1 MCEYRLMAFLASR
14 GTRRARWT
22 LRALVLLTR
31 VLHVL
36 KLDQNL
42 GLRLHGGVERGSRP
56 VANRAALLAPVSLPP
71 VLADARAPALLADG
85 SPPAVLADA
94 RAPALLALASLPP
107 VLADARALALLAVSS
122 RPSVLADPFPRALLA
137 EIPSLLLAVHARL
150 AASPHLAFAQP
161 LPERRSHGGTRGRCD
176 ARLRRR
182 APGDAARLIG
192 KFRSGAFRRD
202 APPQL
207 TTPRETDSRALA
219 PGRPRALS
227 LARGRAREFIR

>member
-1 MCEYRLMAFLASR
+1 MCEYRLVAFLASR

-85 SPPAVLADA
+85 SPPPVLADA
-94 RAPALLALASLPP
+94 RAPAFLALASLPP
-107 VLADARALALLAVSS
+107 VLADARAPALLAVASL
-122 RPSVLADPFPRALLA
+122 PPVLADPLPRAFLA
-137 EIPSLLLAVHARL
+137 KVPSVCLPVR
-150 AASPHLAFAQP
+150 AQRTSGP
-161 LPERRSHGGTRGRCD
+161 
-176 ARLRRR
+176 
-182 APGDAARLIG
+182 
-192 KFRSGAFRRD
+192 FR
-202 APPQL
+202 
-207 TTPRETDSRALA
+207 
-219 PGRPRALS
+219 RPRARS
-227 LARGRAREFIR
+227 LAKIREHGVVSPRGALCPSSGGSRIRREKRFLGSVRDDEPSRQMT